1 VDLTERISV
10 SYELQGDPSL
20 ITYVAVYPSS
30 TILPTKERIIERA
43 SVLVK
48 QFPLL
53 KACIVDARTTSP
65 KWSLLP
71 DSEVDAGLK
80 SLVRDVSVD
89 VVQVCGTGS
98 TDESGGDISRTL
110 EKIFER
116 ELNDIQSVGVSSSG
130 FLWRVVRYHHGT
142 NLDFQPACVH
152 RSLMPSCHLGR

>member
-71 DSEVDAGLK
+71 DSEVDTGLK